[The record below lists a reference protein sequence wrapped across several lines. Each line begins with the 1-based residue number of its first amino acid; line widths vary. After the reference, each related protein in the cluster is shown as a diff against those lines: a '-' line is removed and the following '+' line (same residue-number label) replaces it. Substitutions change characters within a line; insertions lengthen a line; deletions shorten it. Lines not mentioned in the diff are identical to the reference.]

1 MRRDVRRREFILT
14 AAGLG
19 AAVGLAACGK
29 SGTSTTPGAS
39 APASS
44 GEITG
49 EVKVTFQQFG
59 NSKVQANFLNGW
71 AKKFTAAHPQATVK
85 LQPIVASENDYYTK
99 LQLSMRSP
107 RTAPDMC
114 YEDTFL
120 INSDISAGYLTALD
134 DRISSWPDWSQR
146 RRQGRWG
153 LCHR

>member
-1 MRRDVRRREFILT
+1 MRRREFILT

-59 NSKVQANFLNGW
+59 NSKSPG
-71 AKKFTAAHPQATVK
+71 
-85 LQPIVASENDYYTK
+85 E
-99 LQLSMRSP
+99 LS
-107 RTAPDMC
+107 
-114 YEDTFL
+114 
-120 INSDISAGYLTALD
+120 
-134 DRISSWPDWSQR
+134 
-146 RRQGRWG
+146 
-153 LCHR
+153 

>member
-39 APASS
+39 AAASS

-59 NSKVQANFLNGW
+59 NSKVQG
-71 AKKFTAAHPQATVK
+71 
-85 LQPIVASENDYYTK
+85 E
-99 LQLSMRSP
+99 LS
-107 RTAPDMC
+107 
-114 YEDTFL
+114 
-120 INSDISAGYLTALD
+120 
-134 DRISSWPDWSQR
+134 
-146 RRQGRWG
+146 
-153 LCHR
+153 

>member
-1 MRRDVRRREFILT
+1 MRRREFILT

-29 SGTSTTPGAS
+29 SETSTAPAAS
-39 APASS
+39 ASS
-44 GEITG
+44 AEITG

-59 NSKVQANFLNGW
+59 NSKIQANFLNAW

-114 YEDTFL
+114 YEDTF
-120 INSDISAGYLTALD
+120 
-134 DRISSWPDWSQR
+134 
-146 RRQGRWG
+146 
-153 LCHR
+153 